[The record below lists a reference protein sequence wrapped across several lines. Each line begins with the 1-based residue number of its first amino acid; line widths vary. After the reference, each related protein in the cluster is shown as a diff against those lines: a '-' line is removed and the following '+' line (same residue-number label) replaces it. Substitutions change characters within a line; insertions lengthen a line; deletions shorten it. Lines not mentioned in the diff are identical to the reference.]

1 MKLETKNK
9 RWNASC
15 KLYPVIGLAAGVE
28 INKYSYKVRRTYTI
42 IFLCFVWDI
51 RVVRTYK
58 QPNSKVT
65 QY

>member
-51 RVVRTYK
+51 AVVRTYK